1 MNILEQIIAR
11 KKEEVA
17 QQKALVA
24 ESVLKQMPFYK
35 APALS
40 MASYLTMPGKTG
52 IIAEFKRKSPSKG
65 IINDSAT
72 VEAVTAGYA
81 AHGASGLSVLTDTDF
96 FGGTLQDL
104 SAATVHETPILRKDF
119 MIDPYQII
127 EAKAHGAEVI
137 LLIAACLTPTQ
148 VKHLAAVAK
157 DTGLEVL
164 LEIHTKAELDHV
176 CDNIDMVGINNRNL
190 KTFEVD
196 IAHSIALAK
205 MLPAHLPKIAESGI
219 SDVSTILELKKEGF
233 DGFLMGENFMKTEDP
248 AAAFAAFV
256 ADLKKREHE
265 N

>member
-17 QQKALVA
+17 LHKALVA

-81 AHGASGLSVLTDTDF
+81 AHGASGLSVLTDSDF
-96 FGGTLQDL
+96 FGGSLQDL
-104 SAATVHETPILRKDF
+104 TAATVHETPILRKDF

-137 LLIAACLTPTQ
+137 LLIAACLTPAE
-148 VKHLAAVAK
+148 VKHLAAVAN

-164 LEIHTKAELDHV
+164 LEIHTKAELDHL

-196 IAHSIALAK
+196 LAHSIALAK

-219 SDVSTILELKKEGF
+219 SDVSTIIELKKEGF
-233 DGFLMGENFMKTEDP
+233 DGFLIGENFMKTVDP

>member
-17 QQKALVA
+17 VQKALVA

-65 IINDSAT
+65 IINDTAT
-72 VEAVTAGYA
+72 VEAVTAAYS
-81 AHGASGLSVLTDTDF
+81 AHGASGLSVLTDLDF

-104 SAATVHETPILRKDF
+104 TAATVHETPILRKDF

-137 LLIAACLTPTQ
+137 LLIAACLTPTE

-176 CDNIDMVGINNRNL
+176 CDNVDMVGINNRNL

-196 IAHSIALAK
+196 LAHSIALAK

-219 SDVSTILELKKEGF
+219 SDVSTIIELKKEGF
-233 DGFLMGENFMKTEDP
+233 DGFLIGENFMKTPDP

-256 ADLKKREHE
+256 ADLKNREHE

>member
-17 QQKALVA
+17 LQKALVA

-65 IINDSAT
+65 IINNNAT

-81 AHGASGLSVLTDTDF
+81 VHGASGLSVLTDADF
-96 FGGTLQDL
+96 FGGFLQDL
-104 SAATVHETPILRKDF
+104 TAATVHETPILRKDF

-137 LLIAACLTPTQ
+137 LLIAACLSPLQ
-148 VKHLAAVAK
+148 VRELASVAK

-164 LEIHTKAELDHV
+164 LEIHTQAELDHI
-176 CDNIDMVGINNRNL
+176 CDSIDMVGINNRNL

-196 IAHSIALAK
+196 LAHSIALAK

-219 SDVSTILELKKEGF
+219 SDVATIIELKKEGF
-233 DGFLMGENFMKTEDP
+233 DGFLMGENFMKTVDP

-256 ADLKKREHE
+256 AELKKRENE